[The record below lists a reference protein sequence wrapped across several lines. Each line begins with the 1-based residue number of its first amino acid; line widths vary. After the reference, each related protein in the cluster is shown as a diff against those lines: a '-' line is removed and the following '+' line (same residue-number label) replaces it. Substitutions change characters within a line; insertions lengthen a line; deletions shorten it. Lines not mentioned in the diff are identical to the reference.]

1 MLFKVSFRI
10 HKYSNRKCNID
21 FLQQCI
27 DRNDNI
33 TRPTQVDEIN
43 WFNGIFIRA
52 PGIVSI
58 EDREQ
63 VKVLATLPND
73 SGNTQK
79 PSFPNGT

>member
-1 MLFKVSFRI
+1 MDCFTV
-10 HKYSNRKCNID
+10 HKYSNCKCNID

-27 DRNDNI
+27 DRNDAM
-33 TRPTQVDEIN
+33 TRPTQIDECN

-58 EDREQ
+58 EDKEQ
-63 VKVLATLPND
+63 VQVLATLPND

-79 PSFPNGT
+79 PSCTNGI